1 MTMEAFELSLLNHF
15 QRDFPLVAKPF
26 AAMAERLGCAEAEVL
41 DTLRALRSRGAVS
54 RVGAVVT
61 PRRIGA
67 STLAALSAP
76 PNRLAE
82 VADRV
87 SAYSEVNHNYER
99 EHAFNLW
106 FVLAAADPARLAAA
120 LQQIR
125 RETACPVISLPLQEE
140 FHIDLGFDLC
150 GGRRWHES
158 FREPAPLRR
167 VDLGDAGR
175 RLMAAL
181 EDGLELVPRPFARL
195 ALRSDMTE
203 DAVLAQ
209 LEEWLAARVLKRFG
223 VVVRHHELGF
233 TANAMAVWDVPDDR
247 VADVGRRLASE
258 TGVTLCY
265 RRSRSLPDWRY
276 NLFCMIHGRRRD
288 EVEQRVAAIRSA
300 QGLQELP
307 HALLFSQRR
316 FKQTGARYLSAGAA
330 AHG

>member
-1 MTMEAFELSLLNHF
+1 MEAFELSLLNHF

-76 PNRLAE
+76 PSRLAE

-106 FVLAAADPARLAAA
+106 FVLAAADLERLAAA
-120 LQQIR
+120 LQRIR

-288 EVEQRVAAIRSA
+288 EVEQCVAAIRSA